1 MVETIVIK
9 TVSPLVVFQLIW
21 FHIYKDNNV
30 LARQSTYVASWRYH
44 IGIIDLLGNTSLS
57 NQTLQKFG
65 MAVNID
71 STN

>member
-21 FHIYKDNNV
+21 FHIFKENNV
-30 LARQSTYVASWRYH
+30 SAREYVALWRYQ
-44 IGIIDLLGNTSLS
+44 IRITDLLGNTSLC
-57 NQTLQKFG
+57 NPTLHKFG